1 MLPVGGLRGF
11 AACCLLEC
19 VGLFVLRGLVNS
31 VVMVFCV
38 FSDCGLGFDAF
49 VCIRCCICGGFG
61 VCLPGLLRGGYVCAG
76 FWCM

>member
-1 MLPVGGLRGF
+1 MDDLWGF

-19 VGLFVLRGLVNS
+19 VGLLVVLGLVNS

-61 VCLPGLLRGGYVCAG
+61 VCLPGLLCGGYGCAG